1 MRVLVTGASG
11 FLGRA
16 VLKRTSLHEQF
27 ELRGAVR
34 RKVNDPTAGV
44 TYLQV
49 GELGPD
55 TVWHDAVAGV
65 DVLVHT
71 AGPRARDERYGD

>member
-11 FLGRA
+11 FLRRA
-16 VLKRTSLHEQF
+16 VLERMSIHEQF

-34 RKVNDPTAGV
+34 RKVDDPTANV

-49 GELGPD
+49 GELGPE

-65 DVLVHT
+65 DVL
-71 AGPRARDERYGD
+71 G